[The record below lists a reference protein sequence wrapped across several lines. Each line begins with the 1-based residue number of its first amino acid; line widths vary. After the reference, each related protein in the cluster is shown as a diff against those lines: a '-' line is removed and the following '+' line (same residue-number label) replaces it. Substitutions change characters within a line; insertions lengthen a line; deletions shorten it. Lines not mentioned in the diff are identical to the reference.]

1 MESFDTVILISLLY
15 STAFL
20 LFGEYT
26 QCYLYRPKNN
36 KLRNQRRSVFDGFFC
51 HSFLSAWC
59 VLLVAKLYA
68 LGYVSFIDV
77 RNIPAMP
84 LWYAS
89 PVIFLYV
96 VRLIIF
102 KLSAKKKI
110 RVAIIGITDNG
121 LAAER
126 AAAPGSMPTSSWSL
140 PSTMN
145 AARSVWASWPPKL
158 PAPITER

>member
-1 MESFDTVILISLLY
+1 MLRNSQKITHGGYSVFIKLIDFFSINLILMLSGWVLKMESFDTVILISLLY

-36 KLRNQRRSVFDGFFC
+36 KLRNQRRLFLTAFFAIL
-51 HSFLSAWC
+51 FIGL
-59 VLLVAKLYA
+59 VRLLVAKLYA

-89 PVIFLYV
+89 PIPFLYV

-102 KLSAKKKI
+102 KLSAKRK
-110 RVAIIGITDNG
+110 
-121 LAAER
+121 
-126 AAAPGSMPTSSWSL
+126 
-140 PSTMN
+140 
-145 AARSVWASWPPKL
+145 
-158 PAPITER
+158 